1 MRKAEVKPEARA
13 DIRALLKT
21 SRRMF
26 GLRAK
31 REYKLLLDRAEA
43 LLCADPNRAGVQHR
57 PDLRAAPCLFHL
69 RHARTR
75 GVAPKQPRHII
86 VFTYDERTLSIIR
99 VLHDSMDITQQI
111 TNDNDET

>member
-1 MRKAEVKPEARA
+1 MRKAEVKPEART

-43 LLCADPNRAGVQHR
+43 LLCADPNRVGVQHR
-57 PDLRAAPCLFHL
+57 PDLRAAPYLFHL

-75 GVAPKQPRHII
+75 GAGPKQPRHIL
-86 VFTYDERTLSIIR
+86 VFTYDESTLTILR
-99 VLHDSMDITQQI
+99 VLHDSMDITQHV
-111 TNDNDET
+111 TNDDS